1 MTQSGGLLW
10 SGEHW
15 IAYLRQP
22 GEESSCASVG
32 VYHTRWSPAGE
43 GNVALIHIE
52 GENGFSA
59 AVADNRAVYDF
70 TVERVRAAAPDDPF
84 NDLDL
89 PLLDGSVVRGGDVR
103 SAPYWLITAGGR
115 TVVATWSDLVTPF
128 IMTGKAAERSGR
140 GRSLLRP
147 HLQRRRLHRPRRRT
161 GPRRPL
167 HQGGLEAHNRPE
179 RPGELILL
187 RPRRDLHSRVTPT
200 PRTTEP
206 HLFPPRVTLPPP
218 PRRVRVGVR
227 VSSPS
232 TNTEAHK
239 WT

>member
-15 IAYLRQP
+15 IAYLRRT
-22 GEESSCASVG
+22 GEESNCASVG

-52 GENGFSA
+52 GEDGFSA

-70 TVERVRAAAPDDPF
+70 TMERVRAAAPDDPF

-103 SAPYWLITAGGR
+103 SAPYWLITARGR

-128 IMTGKAAERSGR
+128 IMTGKPPNDR
-140 GRSLLRP
+140 GVAVAFSVLIFSDGGSIALDGEQAPGAPYAREGW
-147 HLQRRRLHRPRRRT
+147 RRIT
-161 GPRRPL
+161 GPNGP
-167 HQGGLEAHNRPE
+167 A
-179 RPGELILL
+179 
-187 RPRRDLHSRVTPT
+187 
-200 PRTTEP
+200 
-206 HLFPPRVTLPPP
+206 
-218 PRRVRVGVR
+218 
-227 VSSPS
+227 SSFCFALAE
-232 TNTEAHK
+232 TYTAE
-239 WT
+239 